1 MRALRAHASSLA
13 APSKVTLISL
23 AVTLLTVACATPGG
37 TGQAAAKPAEA
48 AASSVVASAAEAASS
63 PAAAASAPANG
74 ASAPAAARPDPA
86 ALKPFAEII
95 KDAKQDEGLFPIW
108 RKDEK
113 AWLEIPA
120 ERLNQP
126 FLFAVN
132 IASSVGERGMYASQ
146 MGPSWMAE
154 FRRVGNQMQL
164 VAKNTDFRAAGEGGS
179 QRAVAQ
185 AFSDSL
191 LASTAVLSAPHP
203 QRKSVLV
210 DASFLIADLPSYG
223 TAIEMAYRMP
233 YNLDRGN
240 SFFEATRA
248 EESVSTLSVR
258 VHFATPRIPA
268 PPLMPSPVPTPPP
281 PLTVPDPRSFFVG
294 YVYSLSKLPETP
306 MAARPADPRVGNF
319 TESFT
324 DLGGDFKAN
333 PRVHYVNRWRLE
345 KKDPKA
351 ALSEPKQPIVYWLDK
366 NIPLRYRNAVQAG
379 VLEWNK
385 AFERLGFKD
394 AVAVRQQPDDATW
407 DNMDSVHASIRWFVG
422 ADVGFAI
429 GPSHTDPRTGEILD
443 ADIGMS
449 DVFARGAR
457 RFVVEDVG
465 RGSEQHSASQ
475 HLAHSLPWP
484 AAALGSGRRFAAC
497 EYAAE
502 AAAEMSFAMELMEAR
517 GDLAVDSPEAEA
529 FVQSVIKD
537 VIMHEVGHTLGLK
550 HNFKASTTITRAQ
563 LQDKA
568 FTEAHGISGS
578 VMDYNAYNLA
588 LRGERQGSFNSGT
601 LGAYDYW
608 AIEYAYAPVAGADEA
623 KELARIA
630 ARSTEPALAFADDA
644 DAGGF
649 GPNEGIDPLANRFD
663 LGDDPL
669 AYYGK
674 RLQLSQELWQR
685 VQLRKPQAGDDPL
698 RQRRVLLSGFRQLRD
713 ASVLL
718 GKYVGGMHVSRDLPG
733 PGARPAYTPV
743 DPAKQR
749 EALQLMAKGFFSSDS
764 FSFKPEFMT
773 SLSPD
778 YQEWNRG
785 GPLSVTQV
793 VLQVQAAGLDRLLSP
808 GTATRLLDLPL
819 YVKEGEREGIISLQ
833 EVYATLQ
840 NSIWSELRADA
851 KGGKNGSIDQLRR
864 NLQRE
869 HLKRVQTLLTRG
881 SPALS
886 ADALSLVRF
895 NATQLRDELKRAVA
909 RPKLPV
915 ETRAHLQ
922 DSLVALDEALRASM
936 TRS

>member
-1 MRALRAHASSLA
+1 MRVLRARAASLA
-13 APSKVTLISL
+13 APSRVTLVSL
-23 AVTLLTVACATPGG
+23 AVAMLAVACATPGTPSAG
-37 TGQAAAKPAEA
+37 PAVAKAPEAVAASVAAAAD
-48 AASSVVASAAEAASS
+48 AASS

-86 ALKPFAEII
+86 ALKTFAEII

-132 IASSVGERGMYASQ
+132 ISSSVGERGLYASQ

-164 VAKNTDFRAAGEGGS
+164 MARNTDFRASGEGGS

-203 QRKSVLV
+203 QRKSVLI
-210 DASFLIADLPSYG
+210 DASFLLADLPSYG

-233 YNLDRGN
+233 YSLDRGN
-240 SFFEATRA
+240 SSFEATRA
-248 EESVSTLSVR
+248 EEGASTLSVR

-268 PPLMPSPVPTPPP
+268 PPMMPSPVPMPAPPQT
-281 PLTVPDPRSFFVG
+281 LPDPRSFFVG
-294 YVYSLSKLPETP
+294 FVYSLSKLPDIP
-306 MAARPADPRVGNF
+306 MAVRPADPRVGHF
-319 TESFT
+319 MESFT
-324 DLGGDFKAN
+324 DLGGDLKAN

-345 KKDPKA
+345 KKDPQA

-366 NIPLRYRNAVQAG
+366 NIPLRYRNSVQAG

-394 AVAVRQQPDDATW
+394 AVTVRQQPDDATW

-457 RFVVEDVG
+457 RFVVEDAG
-465 RGSEQHSASQ
+465 LGSEQRPAAQ
-475 HLAHSLPWP
+475 GLPWP
-484 AAALGSGRRFAAC
+484 AVALGASRRFAAC

-502 AAAEMSFAMELMEAR
+502 AAAEMGFALDLLEAR
-517 GDLAVDSPEAEA
+517 GDVAADSPEAEA

-537 VIMHEVGHTLGLK
+537 TIMHEVGHTLGLK
-550 HNFKASTTITRAQ
+550 HNFKGSTTVSREQ
-563 LQDKA
+563 LQDKS

-588 LRGERQGSFNSGT
+588 LRGERQGSVNNNT

-608 AIEYAYAPVAGADEA
+608 AIEYAYAPIGGADEA

-630 ARSTEPALAFADDA
+630 ARSTDPALAFADDA

-674 RLQLSQELWQR
+674 RLRLSQELWQR
-685 VQLRKPQAGDDPL
+685 AQLRKPQAGDDQL
-698 RQRRVLLSGFRQLRD
+698 RQRRVLLSGFRQLRN

-718 GKYVGGMHVSRDLPG
+718 GKYVGGMHAARDLPG
-733 PGARPAYTPV
+733 PGARPAYKPV

-764 FSFKPEFMT
+764 FSFKSEFMT

-778 YQEWNRG
+778 YQEWDRG
-785 GPLSVTQV
+785 GPLSVTGV
-793 VLQVQAAGLDRLLSP
+793 VLQVQTAGLDRLLSP
-808 GTATRLLDLPL
+808 GTASRLLDLPL
-819 YVKEGEREGIISLQ
+819 YVKDGERDGIISLQ

-840 NSIWSELRADA
+840 DSIWSELRADA
-851 KGGKNGSIDQLRR
+851 KGGAKNGSIDQMRR

-869 HLKRVQTLLTRG
+869 HLRRVQALLTRG
-881 SPALS
+881 SPALPP
-886 ADALSLVRF
+886 DALSLVRF
-895 NATQLRDELKRAVA
+895 NATQLRDELKHAVA
-909 RPKLPV
+909 RPRLPV

-922 DSLVALDEALRASM
+922 ESLVTIDEALRASM

>member
-1 MRALRAHASSLA
+1 MRALRARTRALA
-13 APSKVTLISL
+13 APSRVTLVSMAVALL
-23 AVTLLTVACATPGG
+23 AVACATPGTPG
-37 TGQAAAKPAEA
+37 AGQAAVKEPEA
-48 AASSVVASAAEAASS
+48 AASSVVASVEAAASL
-63 PAAAASAPANG
+63 AAGASAPANG
-74 ASAPAAARPDPA
+74 ASAPAAGKPDPA

-132 IASSVGERGMYASQ
+132 ISSSVGERGLYASQ

-154 FRRVGNQMQL
+154 FRRVGQQMQL
-164 VAKNTDFRAAGEGGS
+164 LAKNTDFRASGEGGS

-203 QRKSVLV
+203 QRKSVLI
-210 DASFLIADLPSYG
+210 DASFLIADLPSYS
-223 TAIEMAYRMP
+223 TAIERAFRMP

-240 SFFEATRA
+240 SFFETTRA
-248 EESVSTLSVR
+248 EEAVSTLSVR
-258 VHFATPRIPA
+258 AHFATPRIPA
-268 PPLMPSPVPTPPP
+268 PPMIPSPVTAPPP
-281 PLTVPDPRSFFVG
+281 PLTVPDPRSFFIG
-294 YVYSLSKLPETP
+294 FVYSLSKLPETP
-306 MAARPADPRVGNF
+306 MAARPADPRMGHF
-319 TESFT
+319 MDSFT
-324 DLGGDFKAN
+324 DLGGDLKAN
-333 PRVHYVNRWRLE
+333 PRVHYVKRWRLE
-345 KKDPKA
+345 KKDPQA
-351 ALSEPKQPIVYWLDK
+351 ALSEPRQPIVYWLDK

-385 AFERLGFKD
+385 AFERLGFKG

-429 GPSHTDPRTGEILD
+429 GPSHSDPRTGEILD

-449 DVFARGAR
+449 DVFTRGAR

-465 RGSEQHSASQ
+465 AASGHSHAEHAQ
-475 HLAHSLPWP
+475 PWP
-484 AAALGSGRRFAAC
+484 ALGSLQRFAAC
-497 EYAAE
+497 NYAAE
-502 AAAEMSFAMELMEAR
+502 ASAEMGFALDLLEAR
-517 GDLAVDSPEAEA
+517 GELAADSPAADA
-529 FVQSVIKD
+529 FVQSVVKD

-550 HNFKASTTITRAQ
+550 HNFKASTTVSRAQ
-563 LQDKA
+563 LQDKNY
-568 FTEAHGISGS
+568 TEAHGISGS

-588 LRGERQGSFNSGT
+588 LRGEQQGSLNNST

-608 AIEYAYAPVAGADEA
+608 AIEYAYSPVSGADEA

-630 ARSTEPALAFADDA
+630 ARSTEPALAFGDDA
-644 DAGGF
+644 DAGDF
-649 GPNEGIDPLANRFD
+649 GSNEGVDPLANRFD

-685 VQLRKPQAGDDPL
+685 VQTRQPQAGDDPL
-698 RQRRVLLSGFRQLRD
+698 RQRRVLLSGFRQLRN
-713 ASVLL
+713 ASELL
-718 GKYVGGMHVSRDLPG
+718 GKYVGGLHSTRDLPG

-749 EALQLMAKGFFSSDS
+749 EALQLLAKGFFSSDS
-764 FSFKPEFMT
+764 FSFRPEFLT

-785 GPLSVTQV
+785 GPVSVTTV
-793 VLQVQAAGLDRLLSP
+793 VRQIQTTGLDRLLSP
-808 GTATRLLDLPL
+808 GTASRLLDLPL
-819 YVKEGEREGIISLQ
+819 YVKESERSGIISLQ
-833 EVYATLQ
+833 ELYATLQ
-840 NSIWSELRADA
+840 GSIWSELRADA
-851 KGGKNGSIDQLRR
+851 RGGSKDGSIDRLRR

-869 HLKRVQTLLTRG
+869 HLKRVQALLTRG
-881 SPALS
+881 SSALPP
-886 ADALSLVRF
+886 DALSLMRF
-895 NATQLRDELKRAVA
+895 NATQLRDDLKRAAA

-936 TRS
+936 SRS